1 MPENADSTKIYLGRG
16 KLYLDRL
23 TAAGVRTGGHF
34 VGNCTTFQVTPNVE
48 KIEMFSSTEK
58 GAPLLASDV
67 TRQRFELEARL
78 HEFSKENLALALL
91 GDTATLAQ
99 SAGGPVTNETLVA
112 KKDHYF
118 QLGATEAT
126 KRRAVTSVVVTNVG
140 GATVYV
146 LNTDYKLDALRGE
159 VYIMSTGAITE
170 GQTLEV
176 DYSFSAITTGDVVRA
191 GTFGSIDA
199 FVRFIGDPKRGPA
212 VEVEVWKCSFS
223 PDAALGLISDE
234 YGGITLKGNVLADP
248 VNHPAEPSFRVL
260 YL

>member
-16 KLYLDRL
+16 RLYLDRL
-23 TAAGVRTGGHF
+23 TSPGARTGGRF

-48 KIEMFSSTEK
+48 KVEMFSSTEK
-58 GAPLLASDV
+58 AAPRLASDV
-67 TRQRFELEARL
+67 IRQTFELEARL
-78 HEFSKENLALALL
+78 HEFSKENLALGLL
-91 GDTATLAQ
+91 GDTATLSQ
-99 SAGGPVTNETLVA
+99 SAGGPIVNETIVV

-126 KRRAVTSVVVTNVG
+126 KRRAVTGVVVTGVAG
-140 GATVYV
+140 VPVYV
-146 LNTDYKLDALRGE
+146 LNTDYKVDAVRGE
-159 VYIMSTGAITE
+159 IYIISGGAIAE
-170 GQTLEV
+170 GASIEV
-176 DYSFSAITTGDVVRA
+176 DYSFSAISTGDVVRA

-212 VEVEVWKCSFS
+212 VEVEIWKCSFS

-234 YGGITLKGNVLADP
+234 YGGITLKGEVLADP
-248 VNHPAEPSFRVL
+248 VNHPAEPNFRVI